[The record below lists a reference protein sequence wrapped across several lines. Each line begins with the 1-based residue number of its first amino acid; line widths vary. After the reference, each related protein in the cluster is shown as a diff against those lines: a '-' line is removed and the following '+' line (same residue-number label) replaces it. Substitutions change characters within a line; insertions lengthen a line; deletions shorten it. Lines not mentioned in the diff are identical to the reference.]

1 MIDGD
6 PRNEEDTVTQPI
18 VRTVLGDVDPA
29 VLGHTQPHE
38 HLLIDLSR
46 PKSTR
51 MTVAER
57 ALDNAPI
64 TLENYYRV
72 RRHHTSEDLRL
83 FDRDVAVQELARY
96 TAAGGGTIVDATSIG
111 LGRDALGLAEI
122 SRRSGVHVVMGAGF
136 YFNPYH
142 PSDVAARGRD
152 ELTAE
157 IVADVRTGVDGTGIR
172 SGLIGEI
179 GLSYPLHPDEE
190 KVLRAAC
197 AAQRETGAALMIH
210 PGRDP
215 RSPLQALA
223 IVAEEGVD
231 RSRVIMSHVERT
243 VFSREEMRA
252 IAATGCYVE
261 FDLFG
266 QESSYY
272 ALSDIDM
279 PNDATRVDYIVDLI
293 AHGHAD
299 QILISQ
305 DICHKTNMTRYGG
318 EGFAHILDHVLPLM
332 RRKGLTDPQITTITV
347 DNPAGA
353 LAFSG

>member
-1 MIDGD
+1 M
-6 PRNEEDTVTQPI
+6 TQPI
-18 VRTVLGDVDPA
+18 VRTVLGDVDPSA
-29 VLGHTQPHE
+29 LGHTQPHE

-46 PKSTR
+46 PKTTR
-51 MTVAER
+51 RPVADR

-64 TLENYYRV
+64 TLENHYRV

-83 FDRDVAVQELARY
+83 FDVDVAVDELARY
-96 TAAGGGTIVDATSIG
+96 TASGGGTIVDATSIG
-111 LGRDALGLAEI
+111 LGRDPRGLAEI

-136 YFNPYH
+136 YFRDYH
-142 PSDVAARGRD
+142 PADVAARTRE

-157 IVADVRTGVDGTGIR
+157 IVADVRTGVDGTGIK

-179 GLSYPLHPDEE
+179 GLSHPLHPDED

-215 RSPLQALA
+215 LSPLAALR

-231 RSRVIMSHVERT
+231 PSRVIMSHVERT
-243 VFSREEMRA
+243 VFSAAEMRA
-252 IAATGCYVE
+252 IAETGCYAE

-272 ALSDIDM
+272 ALAPIDM

-293 AHGHAD
+293 AHGHAE

-332 RRKGLTDPQITTITV
+332 RRKGIDDAMIAAITV
-347 DNPAGA
+347 HNPARA
-353 LAFSG
+353 LAFPG